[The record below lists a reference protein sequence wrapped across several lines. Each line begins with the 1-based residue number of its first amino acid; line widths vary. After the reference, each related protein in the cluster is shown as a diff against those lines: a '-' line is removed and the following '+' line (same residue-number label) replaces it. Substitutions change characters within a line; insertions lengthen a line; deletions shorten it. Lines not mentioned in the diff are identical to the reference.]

1 MRPAYVVTG
10 TDTDV
15 GKTVIAAAL
24 VAALDGYYW
33 KPVQAGLAGET
44 DAQIVRRLAR
54 AREDQILP
62 EAYRLTTPASPHFA
76 AERDDGVLI
85 DIERLTK
92 LPDAGGS
99 RPLLVEGAGGLM
111 VPLTRT
117 SLQIDIFARWGLPVI
132 LCASTRLGT
141 INHSLLSIEALR
153 RRGIPL
159 LGVAFVGDEQA
170 DSERTIVEMGGAR
183 RLGRLPHIDPL
194 NGANL
199 RQAFEQ
205 NFRRS
210 DFLVDAT
217 A

>member
-1 MRPAYVVTG
+1 
-10 TDTDV
+10 
-15 GKTVIAAAL
+15 
-24 VAALDGYYW
+24 
-33 KPVQAGLAGET
+33 
-44 DAQIVRRLAR
+44 
-54 AREDQILP
+54 
-62 EAYRLTTPASPHFA
+62 
-76 AERDDGVLI
+76 
-85 DIERLTK
+85 
-92 LPDAGGS
+92 
-99 RPLLVEGAGGLM
+99 M

-117 SLQIDIFARWGLPVI
+117 FLQIDLFARWGLPVI

-159 LGVAFVGDEQA
+159 LGVAFIGDEQA